1 MTITDLY
8 ALIAANPGPVLLLG
22 AFWPGLIAVVSAG
35 LRFAGAAQISQQ
47 VANFGIAVGAVAVT
61 TLGLGLAYGIS
72 HGADPIA
79 SVPFPLLIVPPWLL
93 VAGVVTEHLI
103 HPGKQESLRR
113 PVRVLLQTLAV
124 VVVLVAIFSVLRI
137 HMLVFTGMLGFLGFV
152 AVLVVL
158 AWWMIRRM
166 V

>member
-22 AFWPGLIAVVSAG
+22 AFWPGLIAVLAGG
-35 LRFAGAAQISQQ
+35 LRVTGAMQISQQ

-61 TLGLGLAYGIS
+61 TLGLGLAYGMS
-72 HGADPIA
+72 HGVDPIA

-93 VAGVVTEHLI
+93 IAGVVTEHLI
-103 HPGKQESLRR
+103 HPGKQESFRR

-124 VVVLVAIFSVLRI
+124 AVVLVAIFSVLRI
-137 HMLVFTGMLGFLGFV
+137 HMLVFTGMIGFLCFV
-152 AVLVVL
+152 AVLILV